1 VAKKTREATAEG
13 RTPFR
18 EKLQELGAL
27 LFVLCAFFVFV
38 SLVTYDPRDI
48 PSIQHPPNDPV
59 ANRGGLFGS
68 RVAFGLLGHF
78 GLAAY
83 LVVFLVGFWSFLV
96 FFRRRL
102 AGLYVKLFAAV
113 VAVFACST
121 LLSIQ
126 SLFDPRSFGWA
137 GTMPGLGGVYGK
149 GLELALTRDLGTAG
163 TWLVVLLAFGVSIV
177 LATDWMIYKGVVA
190 AAVWARRLMGRSPAV
205 KPIAKAAPAPIR
217 DAEEVAVTG
226 ISRAVLE
233 ERRQAAEAIAE
244 AAREPALKPSEAHA
258 SGPAPSVKLE
268 SPAPKPVID
277 AAAPVIPAPKRESRN
292 ALRAVAE
299 SHDRPKLL
307 PYEQPPIE
315 IFEEAGE
322 SLNSMREPEIRDR
335 ISVIENTLRE
345 YEISAKCVHYEIGP
359 ATTTFELELAPGTTC
374 SSVAQREAELTMKL
388 AAQVRVVAPIPNKTT
403 VGIEVPNPTADI
415 VRMRSFLEKGYR
427 DLRKIPLPIVLGKT
441 NSGEAI
447 VKSLTAMPH
456 LLIGGSTG
464 SGKSVC
470 LNTIITTLLVGMSW
484 DEMKLILIDPKKV
497 ELAPFAEIPH
507 LWAPVIDDARKA
519 AQVLEWLLKEME
531 DRYVLLKGVQA
542 RNIDSF
548 NKLGEKGVLERLKER
563 GVSDEDAKTS
573 PTFMP
578 YIVVVIDEM
587 ANLMQTARKEV
598 ELSISTLA
606 AKARAVGIHM
616 ICATQ
621 RPSTDVITGLI
632 KANMPSRIGFRVA
645 SAIESRIILD
655 SKGAERLLGKGDMLT
670 LMAPTYLLQR
680 GQCTFT
686 SDDEIRGVVQFL
698 RSKGKP
704 IYHQELVQI
713 DQASEAEGSMDDE
726 LFEDAVRVV
735 LEEQRGSTSLLQRK
749 LQVGYSRAS
758 RLIETMEAFGIVGKH
773 NGSSARDILMTWE
786 QWESRKKQIE
796 SPAEA

>member
-1 VAKKTREATAEG
+1 VAKKTKEGPAEG
-13 RTPFR
+13 GSPWR

-48 PSIQHPPNDPV
+48 PGIQHPPNDPV
-59 ANRGGLFGS
+59 SNRGGVFGS

-126 SLFDPRSFGWA
+126 PLFDARSFGWA
-137 GTMPGLGGVYGK
+137 GTMPALGGIYGK
-149 GLELALTRDLGTAG
+149 GLELALTRDLGIAG

-177 LATDWMIYKGVVA
+177 LATDWMIYKGVA
-190 AAVWARRLMGRSPAV
+190 AAAKWATGLLNRRPAL
-205 KPIAKAAPAPIR
+205 KPVAKALPAK
-217 DAEEVAVTG
+217 DLDEEEEAVQEITRTVAD
-226 ISRAVLE
+226 
-233 ERRQAAEAIAE
+233 ERRRTAEAMAE
-244 AAREPALKPSEAHA
+244 AAREPAPSVALPAPGEAKPS
-258 SGPAPSVKLE
+258 L
-268 SPAPKPVID
+268 D
-277 AAAPVIPAPKRESRN
+277 AAAPVVPAPKREARN
-292 ALRAVAE
+292 ALKAAAE
-299 SHDRPKLL
+299 SHNRPKLL

-315 IFEEAGE
+315 LFEEAAE
-322 SLNSMREPEIRDR
+322 SVNTMREPEIRDR
-335 ISVIENTLRE
+335 IAVIENTLRE

-403 VGIEVPNPTADI
+403 VGVEVPNPTADI

-427 DLRKIPLPIVLGKT
+427 DLRKIPLPIILGKT

-531 DRYVLLKGVQA
+531 DRYALLKGVQA

-563 GVSDEDAKTS
+563 GVPDDEAAAS
-573 PTFMP
+573 PKFMP

-598 ELSISTLA
+598 ETSISTLA

-655 SKGAERLLGKGDMLT
+655 AKGAERLLGKGDMLT
-670 LMAPTYLLQR
+670 LMAPTYQLQR

-686 SDDEIRGVVQFL
+686 SDEEIRGVVHFL
-698 RSKGKP
+698 RSRGKP
-704 IYHQELVQI
+704 VYHQELVQI

-726 LFEDAVRVV
+726 LFEDAVRIV

-758 RLIETMEAFGIVGKH
+758 RLIETMESFGIVGKH

-786 QWESRKKQIE
+786 QWEAHKKRLE

>member
-1 VAKKTREATAEG
+1 VAKKAKEGPAEAAS
-13 RTPFR
+13 PWR

-59 ANRGGLFGS
+59 SNRGGLMGS

-126 SLFDPRSFGWA
+126 PVFGPRAFGWA
-137 GTMPGLGGVYGK
+137 GTMPGLGGIYGK
-149 GLELALTRDLGTAG
+149 GLELALTRDLGIAG

-177 LATDWMIYKGVVA
+177 LATDWMIYKGVA
-190 AAVWARRLMGRSPAV
+190 AAAKWLMSLKARRAPA
-205 KPIAKAAPAPIR
+205 AKVAAAPAPAKVV
-217 DAEEVAVTG
+217 DAEDEAVEG
-226 ISRAVLE
+226 ITRTVQE
-233 ERRQAAEAIAE
+233 ERRRSAEALAE
-244 AAREPALKPSEAHA
+244 
-258 SGPAPSVKLE
+258 PAPSVKLP
-268 SPAPKPVID
+268 SPGEDAKPATID
-277 AAAPVIPAPKRESRN
+277 AAAPVVPAPRREARN
-292 ALRAVAE
+292 ALKAAAE
-299 SHDRPKLL
+299 SHHRPKLM

-315 IFEEAGE
+315 LFEEALE
-322 SLNSMREPEIRDR
+322 SVNSMSEPEIRDR
-335 ISVIENTLRE
+335 IGVIENTLRE

-531 DRYVLLKGVQA
+531 DRYGLLKGVQA

-563 GVSDEDAKTS
+563 GLSDEEAKLS

-670 LMAPTYLLQR
+670 LMAPTYQLQR

-704 IYHQELVQI
+704 VYHQELVQI

-773 NGSSARDILMTWE
+773 NGSSAREILMTWE
-786 QWESRKKQIE
+786 QWESRKKQLE
-796 SPAEA
+796 TPAEA

>member
-1 VAKKTREATAEG
+1 MVRKAKEAPEG
-13 RTPFR
+13 GGRR
-18 EKLQELGAL
+18 IQEKLQELGAL

-59 ANRGGLFGS
+59 SNRGGLLGS

-78 GLAAY
+78 GIAAY

-96 FFRRRL
+96 FFRRQL

-113 VAVFACST
+113 VAVFAFST

-126 SLFDPRSFGWA
+126 PVFSTRTFGWA
-137 GTMPGLGGVYGK
+137 GTMPGLGGIYGK
-149 GLELALTRDLGTAG
+149 GLEMALTRDLGTAG

-177 LATDWMIYKGVVA
+177 LATDWMIYKGVA
-190 AAVWARRLMGRSPAV
+190 AAAKWAAALLNRRPEA
-205 KPIAKAAPAPIR
+205 KPLAKPAPARVP
-217 DAEEVAVTG
+217 DEEEVAVTD

-244 AAREPALKPSEAHA
+244 AAREPA
-258 SGPAPSVKLE
+258 PSVKLDA
-268 SPAPKPVID
+268 PAPKAVID
-277 AAAPVIPAPKRESRN
+277 AAAPVLPAPKREAKN
-292 ALRAVAE
+292 ALKAAAE
-299 SHDRPKLL
+299 SHNRPKLL

-315 IFEEAGE
+315 IFEEAEE
-322 SLNSMREPEIRDR
+322 SRNSMREPEIRDR
-335 ISVIENTLRE
+335 IGVIENTLRE

-403 VGIEVPNPTADI
+403 VGVEVPNPTADI
-415 VRMRSFLEKGYR
+415 VRMRSFLERGYR

-531 DRYVLLKGVQA
+531 DRYVLLKSVQA

-563 GVSDEDAKTS
+563 GVSDEDALTS

-704 IYHQELVQI
+704 VYHQELVQI

-773 NGSSARDILMTWE
+773 NGSSAREILMTWE
-786 QWESRKKQIE
+786 QWESRKKQLE
-796 SPAEA
+796 SPAQA

>member
-1 VAKKTREATAEG
+1 MVRKAKEAPEG
-13 RTPFR
+13 GGLRLR

-48 PSIQHPPNDPV
+48 PGIQHPPNDPV
-59 ANRGGLFGS
+59 SNRGGLLGS

-102 AGLYVKLFAAV
+102 EGLYVKLFAAI
-113 VAVFACST
+113 VAVFAFST

-126 SLFDPRSFGWA
+126 PIFSPRAFGWA
-137 GTMPGLGGVYGK
+137 GTMPGLGGIYGK
-149 GLELALTRDLGTAG
+149 GLEIALTRDLGIAG

-177 LATDWMIYKGVVA
+177 LATDWMIYKGVA
-190 AAVWARRLMGRSPAV
+190 AAAAWAFALLNNRGPAV
-205 KPIAKAAPAPIR
+205 KPLAKTAPTRVP
-217 DAEEVAVTG
+217 DEEEVAVTD

-244 AAREPALKPSEAHA
+244 AAREPA
-258 SGPAPSVKLE
+258 PSVKLD
-268 SPAPKPVID
+268 SPAPKASID
-277 AAAPVIPAPKRESRN
+277 AAAPVVPAPRREAKN
-292 ALRAVAE
+292 ALKAAAE
-299 SHDRPKLL
+299 SHNRPKLL

-315 IFEEAGE
+315 IFEEAEE
-322 SLNSMREPEIRDR
+322 SRNSMREPEIRDR
-335 ISVIENTLRE
+335 IGVIENTLRE

-403 VGIEVPNPTADI
+403 VGVEVPNPTADI
-415 VRMRSFLEKGYR
+415 VRMRSFLERNYR

-563 GVSDEDAKTS
+563 GVPDEEAKAS

-686 SDDEIRGVVQFL
+686 SDEEIRGVVQFL

-704 IYHQELVQI
+704 VYHQELVQI

-758 RLIETMEAFGIVGKH
+758 RLIETMESFGIVGKH
-773 NGSSARDILMTWE
+773 NGSSAREILMTWE
-786 QWESRKKQIE
+786 QWESRKKQLE
-796 SPAEA
+796 SPAQA

>member
-1 VAKKTREATAEG
+1 VAKKSKEAPAG
-13 RTPFR
+13 GGLPFR

-38 SLVTYDPRDI
+38 SLVTYDPKDI
-48 PSIQHPPNDPV
+48 PTIQHPPNDPV
-59 ANRGGLFGS
+59 TNRGGLLGS
-68 RVAFGLLGHF
+68 RVAFGLLAHF

-102 AGLYVKLFAAV
+102 AGLYVKLFASV
-113 VAVFACST
+113 VAVLACST
-121 LLSIQ
+121 LMSIQ
-126 SLFDPRSFGWA
+126 PLFSPRSFGWA
-137 GTMPGLGGVYGK
+137 GTMPGLGGIYGK
-149 GLELALTRDLGTAG
+149 GLELALTRDLGIAG

-190 AAVWARRLMGRSPAV
+190 AARWARDLAGRRPTVKPAV
-205 KPIAKAAPAPIR
+205 KTVPAR
-217 DAEEVAVTG
+217 LLDQDEEAVAD
-226 ISRAVLE
+226 ISRSVLE
-233 ERRQAAEAIAE
+233 ERQLAAEAIAE
-244 AAREPALKPSEAHA
+244 AVREE
-258 SGPAPSVKLE
+258 PAPSVKLD
-268 SPAPKPVID
+268 APEAASKPVFD
-277 AAAPVIPAPKRESRN
+277 AAAPVVPAPRKEARN
-292 ALRAVAE
+292 ALKAAAE
-299 SHDRPKLL
+299 SHQRPKLL
-307 PYEQPPIE
+307 PYEQPPIDL
-315 IFEEAGE
+315 FEEAEE
-322 SLNSMREPEIRDR
+322 SRNSMRESEIRDR

-403 VGIEVPNPTADI
+403 VGVEVPNPTADI
-415 VRMRSFLEKGYR
+415 VRMRSFLEKGYKE
-427 DLRKIPLPIVLGKT
+427 LRKIPLPIVLGKT

-531 DRYVLLKGVQA
+531 DRYALLKGVQA

-563 GVSDEDAKTS
+563 GLSDEEAKSS

-598 ELSISTLA
+598 EVSISTLA

-670 LMAPTYLLQR
+670 LMAPTYQLQR

-698 RSKGKP
+698 RSRGKP
-704 IYHQELVQI
+704 VYHQELVQI

-796 SPAEA
+796 SPAGA

>member
-1 VAKKTREATAEG
+1 VARKAKETPTEG
-13 RTPFR
+13 GTPAR

-38 SLVTYDPRDI
+38 SLVTYDPKDI

-59 ANRGGLFGS
+59 SNRGGLLGS

-126 SLFDPRSFGWA
+126 PLFSPRTFGWA
-137 GTMPGLGGVYGK
+137 GTMPGLGGIYGK
-149 GLELALTRDLGTAG
+149 GLELALTHDLGIAG
-163 TWLVVLLAFGVSIV
+163 TWLVVLLASGVSLV
-177 LATDWMIYKGVVA
+177 LATDWMIYKGVAAAAAWVSNLRGRRVA
-190 AAVWARRLMGRSPAV
+190 A
-205 KPIAKAAPAPIR
+205 KAPSTPAPVR
-217 DAEEVAVTG
+217 TYDGEAVAEEEIARSVN
-226 ISRAVLE
+226 E
-233 ERRQAAEAIAE
+233 ERRRAAEALAE
-244 AAREPALKPSEAHA
+244 AAREPA
-258 SGPAPSVKLE
+258 PSVKLP
-268 SPAPKPVID
+268 SPADTEKTVID
-277 AAAPVIPAPKRESRN
+277 AAAPVIPAPKREARN
-292 ALRAVAE
+292 ALKAAAE
-299 SHDRPKLL
+299 SHSRPKLL

-315 IFEEAGE
+315 LFEEAGE

-335 ISVIENTLRE
+335 IAVIENTLRE

-403 VGIEVPNPTADI
+403 VGVEVPNPTADI

-563 GVSDEDAKTS
+563 GVPDEEAKSAT
-573 PTFMP
+573 TFMP

-686 SDDEIRGVVQFL
+686 SDEEIRGVVQFL

-786 QWESRKKQIE
+786 QWEARKKQLE
-796 SPAEA
+796 SPAQA

>member
-1 VAKKTREATAEG
+1 MARKSKDGAAEG
-13 RTPFR
+13 GLPFR

-59 ANRGGLFGS
+59 SNRGGLFGS

-126 SLFDPRSFGWA
+126 PLFDARSFGWA
-137 GTMPGLGGVYGK
+137 GTMPGLGGLYGK
-149 GLELALTRDLGTAG
+149 GLELALTRDLGIAG

-190 AAVWARRLMGRSPAV
+190 AARWASCLMNRRAALKPAI
-205 KPIAKAAPAPIR
+205 KPAQATIVDEEEAAV
-217 DAEEVAVTG
+217 AE
-226 ISRAVLE
+226 ISRSVME
-233 ERRQAAEAIAE
+233 ERRRTAEAIAE
-244 AAREPALKPSEAHA
+244 AAREPA
-258 SGPAPSVKLE
+258 PSVKLS
-268 SPAPKPVID
+268 SPEDDPKPPID
-277 AAAPVIPAPKRESRN
+277 AAAPVVPAPKRESRN
-292 ALRAVAE
+292 ALKAAAE
-299 SHDRPKLL
+299 SHHRPKLL

-315 IFEEAGE
+315 LFEEAPE
-322 SLNSMREPEIRDR
+322 SLNSMRETEIRDR
-335 ISVIENTLRE
+335 IAVIENTLRE

-427 DLRKIPLPIVLGKT
+427 DLRKIPLPIILGKT

-497 ELAPFAEIPH
+497 ELASFADIPH
-507 LWAPVIDDARKA
+507 LWAPVIDDPRKA

-531 DRYVLLKGVQA
+531 DRYALLKGVQA

-548 NKLGEKGVLERLKER
+548 NKLGEKGVLERLKEA
-563 GVSDEDAKTS
+563 GVPDEEARTS

-598 ELSISTLA
+598 ETTISTLA
-606 AKARAVGIHM
+606 AKTRAVGIHM

-655 SKGAERLLGKGDMLT
+655 AKGAERLLGKGDMLT
-670 LMAPTYLLQR
+670 LMAPTYQLQR

-686 SDDEIRGVVQFL
+686 SDEEIRGVVHFL
-698 RSKGKP
+698 RSRGKP
-704 IYHQELVQI
+704 VYHQELVQI

-726 LFEDAVRVV
+726 LFEDAVRIV

-758 RLIETMEAFGIVGKH
+758 RLIETMESFGIVGKH

-786 QWESRKKQIE
+786 QWESRKKQLE

>member
-1 VAKKTREATAEG
+1 MAKKAKEG
-13 RTPFR
+13 PSEGGSPWR
-18 EKLQELGAL
+18 EKFQELGAL

-38 SLVTYDPRDI
+38 SLVTYDPKDI
-48 PSIQHPPNDPV
+48 PSIHHPPNDPV
-59 ANRGGLFGS
+59 SNRGGLMGS

-126 SLFDPRSFGWA
+126 PICGPKTFGWA
-137 GTMPGLGGVYGK
+137 GTMPGLGGIYGK
-149 GLELALTRDLGTAG
+149 GLEQALTRDLGIAG

-177 LATDWMIYKGVVA
+177 LATDWMIYKGA
-190 AAVWARRLMGRSPAV
+190 AAAASWVVRLIGRRSAAKPAV
-205 KPIAKAAPAPIR
+205 KAVPVILPAK
-217 DAEEVAVTG
+217 EEGVEEE
-226 ISRAVLE
+226 ISRRVTE
-233 ERRQAAEAIAE
+233 ERRRAAEAIAE
-244 AAREPALKPSEAHA
+244 EARE
-258 SGPAPSVKLE
+258 PAPSVKLSAPEDE
-268 SPAPKPVID
+268 SKPPID

-292 ALRAVAE
+292 ALRAAAE
-299 SHDRPKLL
+299 SHSRPKLM

-322 SLNSMREPEIRDR
+322 SLNSMKEPEIRDR
-335 ISVIENTLRE
+335 IAVIENTLRE

-403 VGIEVPNPTADI
+403 VGVEVPNPTADI

-447 VKSLTAMPH
+447 VKSLTSMPH

-531 DRYVLLKGVQA
+531 DRYLLLKGVQA

-548 NKLGEKGVLERLKER
+548 NKLGEKGILERLKER
-563 GVSDEDAKTS
+563 GLSDEEAKAS

-686 SDDEIRGVVQFL
+686 SDEEIRGVVQFL

-704 IYHQELVQI
+704 VYHQELVQI

-773 NGSSARDILMTWE
+773 NGSSAREILMTWE
-786 QWESRKKQIE
+786 QWESRRKQLE

>member
-1 VAKKTREATAEG
+1 VAKKSKEAASEG
-13 RTPFR
+13 GLPFR

-38 SLVTYDPRDI
+38 SLVTYDPGDI
-48 PSIQHPPNDPV
+48 PGIKHPPNDPV
-59 ANRGGLFGS
+59 SNRGGLFGS

-126 SLFDPRSFGWA
+126 PVAGAAAFGWE
-137 GTMPGLGGVYGK
+137 GTMPGLGGIYGK

-177 LATDWMIYKGVVA
+177 LATDWLIYKGVA
-190 AAVWARRLMGRSPAV
+190 AAARWSAALLNRKPA
-205 KPIAKAAPAPIR
+205 AKAAAKP
-217 DAEEVAVTG
+217 VAVEADEEARIEITKN
-226 ISRAVLE
+226 VTE
-233 ERRQAAEAIAE
+233 ERRRAAEALADE
-244 AAREPALKPSEAHA
+244 EPALKRREASA
-258 SGPAPSVKLE
+258 SGPSVQLEAPRTE
-268 SPAPKPVID
+268 SKAAFD
-277 AAAPVIPAPKRESRN
+277 AAGPVIPAPKREAKN
-292 ALRAVAE
+292 ALRAAAE

-315 IFEEAGE
+315 IFEEAEE
-322 SLNSMREPEIRDR
+322 SKNTMRESEIRDR
-335 ISVIENTLRE
+335 IAVIENTLRE

-403 VGIEVPNPTADI
+403 VGVEVPNPTADI
-415 VRMRSFLEKGYR
+415 VRMRSFLEKGYK

-531 DRYVLLKGVQA
+531 DRYTLLKGVQA
-542 RNIDSF
+542 RNIDTF

-563 GVSDEDAKTS
+563 GLSDEEAKGS

-606 AKARAVGIHM
+606 AKARAVGIHL

-655 SKGAERLLGKGDMLT
+655 NKGAERLLGKGDMLT
-670 LMAPTYLLQR
+670 LMAPTYQLNR

-686 SDDEIRGVVQFL
+686 SDEEIRGVVQFL
-698 RSKGKP
+698 RSRGKP
-704 IYHQELVQI
+704 VYHQELVQI

-786 QWESRKKQIE
+786 QWEARKKQIE
-796 SPAEA
+796 TPAGA

>member
-1 VAKKTREATAEG
+1 MGRKTKETPAGNAVA
-13 RTPFR
+13 FR

-27 LFVLCAFFVFV
+27 LFVLCAFFVLV
-38 SLVTYDPRDI
+38 SLISYDAGDI
-48 PSIQHPPNDPV
+48 PSIQHPSNNPV
-59 ANRGGLFGS
+59 HNRGGLIGS
-68 RVAFGLLGHF
+68 RVAYGLLAHF

-96 FFRRRL
+96 FFRRKP
-102 AGLYVKLFAAV
+102 ASLYLKLFAAI
-113 VAVFACST
+113 VAILALST

-126 SLFDPRSFGWA
+126 PLVGARSLALA
-137 GTMPGLGGVYGK
+137 GTMPGLGGIYGK

-163 TWLVVLLAFGVSIV
+163 TWLVVVLAFCVSIV
-177 LATDWMIYKGVVA
+177 LATDWMIYKGVA
-190 AAVWARRLMGRSPAV
+190 AAARWTAGLLGRRRTDPAV
-205 KPIAKAAPAPIR
+205 VRESKPVRDEMDEAATRIA
-217 DAEEVAVTG
+217 ESVA
-226 ISRAVLE
+226 E
-233 ERRQAAEAIAE
+233 ERRRFAEAIAD
-244 AAREPALKPSEAHA
+244 A
-258 SGPAPSVKLE
+258 GPAPSVSL
-268 SPAPKPVID
+268 PAPSDDEEETPDLD
-277 AAAPVIPAPKRESRN
+277 AAAPVVPAPRRESRN
-292 ALRAVAE
+292 ALKAAAD
-299 SHDRPKLL
+299 SHHRQKLL

-315 IFEEAGE
+315 IFEEAPE
-322 SLNSMREPEIRDR
+322 SRASMREPEIRDR
-335 ISVIENTLRE
+335 IAVIENTLKE

-374 SSVAQREAELTMKL
+374 ASVAQREAELTMKL

-403 VGIEVPNPTADI
+403 VGVEVPNPTADI
-415 VRMRSFLEKGYR
+415 VRMRSFLERGYR
-427 DLRKIPLPIVLGKT
+427 DLRKIPLPIILGKT

-497 ELAPFAEIPH
+497 ELASFADIPH
-507 LWAPVIDDARKA
+507 LWAPVIDDPRKA

-531 DRYVLLKGVQA
+531 DRYALLKRVQV
-542 RNIDSF
+542 RNLDAF
-548 NKLGEKGVLERLKER
+548 NKLGEKGVVERLREQGLPAEEVK
-563 GVSDEDAKTS
+563 AAA
-573 PTFMP
+573 TFLP

-587 ANLMQTARKEV
+587 ANLMQTSRKEV
-598 ELSISTLA
+598 EASIAMIA
-606 AKARAVGIHM
+606 AKARAVGIHL

-670 LMAPTYLLQR
+670 LMAPTYQLQR

-686 SDDEIRGVVQFL
+686 SDEEIRGVVQFL
-698 RSKGKP
+698 KTKGKP
-704 IYHQELVQI
+704 VYHQELVQI
-713 DQASEAEGSMDDE
+713 DQATEAEGSIDDE
-726 LFEDAVRVV
+726 LFEDAVRIV
-735 LEEQRGSTSLLQRK
+735 LQEQRGSTSLLQRK

-758 RLIETMEAFGIVGKH
+758 RLVETMEQFGIVGKH

-786 QWESRKKQIE
+786 QWEARKKQLE